1 MDKGHKETI
10 KVRVISISF
19 TVLVLVIFKPFGL
32 HIWQWEAYLHLL
44 NIGLL
49 GFLVCML
56 SEAICGLSSECQ
68 GPTIVE

>member
-10 KVRVISISF
+10 KVRVISICF

-49 GFLVCML
+49 GFLVCM
-56 SEAICGLSSECQ
+56 SSECQ